1 MRQFFKMMM
10 GASGALVL
18 AGCIDTSKPDSPK
31 SQNTAPNPSIALAA
45 HCNISLTVL
54 GTAQDAGKP
63 QISVHGDAAW
73 SDPSKAKLTSS
84 LGVINREAG
93 TRYLFDASPDIRQQ
107 AYDLDQMDDGRG
119 FALDGVFLTHG
130 HMGHYLGLAH
140 LGREAMG
147 AKSIPVYAMPK
158 MANFLRENGPW
169 DQLVALNNIDIQTL
183 SDGQNIALGRNLT
196 VTPFHVPHRSEY
208 TETVGYRITGSSA
221 SAIYLP
227 DIDSWTAWE
236 SEGGSLEKIVRENDR
251 LYLDAT
257 FYSGAELPGRDMSL
271 IPHPTISTTMDKLSH
286 MPADERAKIK
296 FIHLNHSNP
305 AHDQNSDAYRQ
316 VQEKSFGVAQEGE
329 VFCLS
334 Q

>member
-1 MRQFFKMMM
+1 MRQFLRVMVS
-10 GASGALVL
+10 ASGALILVACGNSSTSDTNASKS
-18 AGCIDTSKPDSPK
+18 AGAIKT
-31 SQNTAPNPSIALAA
+31 T
-45 HCNISLTVL
+45 CNIAVTVL

-84 LGVINREAG
+84 LGLINRTEK

-147 AKSIPVYAMPK
+147 AKSVPVYALPK

-169 DQLVALNNIDIQTL
+169 DQLVALDNIDIQTV
-183 SDGQNIALGRNLT
+183 SDGQNIALGEDLT
-196 VTPFHVPHRSEY
+196 VTPFEVPHRSEY
-208 TETVGYRITGSSA
+208 TETVGYRITGPSA
-221 SAIYLP
+221 RAIYLP

-236 SEGGSLEKIVRENDR
+236 LEGGSLEDLVRDNDR

-271 IPHPTISTTMDKLSH
+271 IPHPTISTTMEKLSH
-286 MPADERAKIK
+286 MPAEDRAKTR

-305 AHDQNSDAYRQ
+305 AHDPSRDAYRE
-316 VQEKSFGVAQEGE
+316 VQAKGFGVAQKGE

-334 Q
+334 D